1 MAAPDAPPPRSYR
14 TIGSFALLEKSL
26 RLGGAMPHARK
37 SAFASPYIE
46 LIERLVRRRRELGM
60 TQEQLG
66 SAFGEDQSFI
76 SRVER
81 CQRRID
87 VYELVRLCRILR
99 LKPSDLLD
107 AVEEENAAP

>member
-1 MAAPDAPPPRSYR
+1 
-14 TIGSFALLEKSL
+14 
-26 RLGGAMPHARK
+26 MPHPRK
-37 SAFASPYIE
+37 SAFASPYIG
-46 LIERLVRRRRELGM
+46 LIEQLVRRRRELGM

-87 VYELVRLCRILR
+87 VYEFVRLCRILR
-99 LKPSDLLD
+99 LKPSTMLD
-107 AVEEENAAP
+107 AIEEEGASP

>member
-1 MAAPDAPPPRSYR
+1 
-14 TIGSFALLEKSL
+14 
-26 RLGGAMPHARK
+26 MPHARK
-37 SAFASPYIE
+37 SAFASPYIG
-46 LIERLVRRRRELGM
+46 LIQRLVTRRHELGM

-87 VYELVRLCRILR
+87 VYEFVRLCLILG
-99 LKPSDLLD
+99 LKPSAILD
-107 AVEEENAAP
+107 AMEEEAAAPSGTEGTDRRSVRPWPA